1 MRYKRKRYVGR
12 KNRRN
17 FSRVARRVH
26 RKNLRGSISRGGY
39 RL

>member
-1 MRYKRKRYVGR
+1 MRYRRYRLSKR

-17 FSRVARRVH
+17 FSRVARKIH
-26 RKNLRGSISRGGY
+26 KKNLYSHVARGGI